1 MHGSLAYQSSS
12 AKLQNP
18 EESQHLDDEFLTR
31 EKQANVLHLRRQASF
46 TFLFPARSLARCL
59 CLSLAGA
66 RSVARSLSLS
76 LSRGALLLSR
86 SVCRPQILR
95 RASKELPAFLKELR
109 TTPRLP
115 NLLNYYSRSK
125 RYLFTPTTLFVPA
138 FFLLAPNFA
147 NMGNFFEAATHSM
160 AFFSSY

>member
-1 MHGSLAYQSSS
+1 MHGSLAYKSSS

-18 EESQHLDDEFLTR
+18 EESQDLDDEFLTR

-46 TFLFPARSLARCL
+46 TFLFPARSRSVCVS
-59 CLSLAGA
+59 LSVAGA

-115 NLLNYYSRSK
+115 NLLITFFYRHQIS
-125 RYLFTPTTLFVPA
+125 PTWEFFLRLRPIQWLFVLLIN
-138 FFLLAPNFA
+138 FFLEKESPK
-147 NMGNFFEAATHSM
+147 T
-160 AFFSSY
+160 